1 MAGLKYIFLAKFIF
15 AAIVVLLIGSLVSL
29 LFKKE
34 PKQEDDD
41 LDF

>member
-1 MAGLKYIFLAKFIF
+1 MVFFLAKLIF

-34 PKQEDDD
+34 PKPEDDD

>member
-1 MAGLKYIFLAKFIF
+1 MVFFLAKLIF

-29 LFKKE
+29 LFKKG